1 LPTIVKWVIMRAE
14 QGDMHGG
21 AMTTESA
28 VSLCCSSAVKL
39 DLVRVSANLA
49 KPGSTQQ
56 NSEQA
61 VRQALR
67 AARIGILDVR
77 LPGGRGHFSQECL
90 QVLGYDEEDAS
101 AFLSG
106 WLPLVHPQD
115 LPVYRDNR
123 RRVSSGETNRFEE
136 EVRRM
141 RRDGSYG
148 WVRMVGEVVE
158 RDAQGAPAR
167 LVATL
172 EDVDARYRAEAELRA
187 AQKQILALSAHVE
200 ARLEAE
206 RKLIASEVHDQCGQ
220 LLTVL
225 KLEVSALRGTVA
237 PDGSQAACLKRLD
250 ASVDELVGMSRDLIA
265 RLRPPALDLGLVP
278 ALEWLAGQWTRKTG
292 MACEFSCAL
301 DDLILP
307 DEQATALFRLVQE
320 SLTNATRHARATWVH
335 IRLGV
340 RQGELDLRVADN
352 GCGFDPA
359 ADHAGHYGLLGMR
372 ERALRMGA
380 RLELNSR
387 PSAGTEVRVAMPLPA
402 VAA

>member
-1 LPTIVKWVIMRAE
+1 MTLTPELHLSLAQAMVLSSSAAAPPPMKL
-14 QGDMHGG
+14 G
-21 AMTTESA
+21 AMELENA
-28 VSLCCSSAVKL
+28 PALHVAL
-39 DLVRVSANLA
+39 
-49 KPGSTQQ
+49 
-56 NSEQA
+56 QA
-61 VRQALR
+61 S
-67 AARIGILDVR
+67 RIGIFDIR
-77 LPGGRGHFSQECL
+77 LPDGQGYFSQECL
-90 QVLGYDEEDAS
+90 EVLGYGLEDLETFRLGWVPLLHPEDVPT
-101 AFLSG
+101 FLA
-106 WLPLVHPQD
+106 
-115 LPVYRDNR
+115 NR
-123 RRVSSGETNRFEE
+123 WRTFSGETNRFEE
-136 EVRRM
+136 VVRRM
-141 RRDGSYG
+141 RRNGHYG

-158 RDAQGAPAR
+158 RDAEGAPTR

-172 EDVDARYRAEAELRA
+172 EDVDARQRAEAELRA
-187 AQKQILALSAHVE
+187 AQQQIQALSAHVE
-200 ARLEAE
+200 AHLEAE

-225 KLEVSALRGTVA
+225 KLELSALRGTVA

-301 DDLILP
+301 DDLALP

-340 RQGELDLRVADN
+340 HQGELDLRVADN
-352 GCGFDPA
+352 GCGFDPT

-372 ERALRMGA
+372 ERALRLGA

-387 PSAGTEVRVAMPLPA
+387 PGAGTEVRVAMPLPTS
-402 VAA
+402 AA

>member
-1 LPTIVKWVIMRAE
+1 MAE
-14 QGDMHGG
+14 VQDP
-21 AMTTESA
+21 
-28 VSLCCSSAVKL
+28 SLCCSQAVK
-39 DLVRVSANLA
+39 VELA
-49 KPGSTQQ
+49 PSRPIPTKPGT
-56 NSEQA
+56 A
-61 VRQALR
+61 VTGSVQSVQRALK
-67 AARIGILDVR
+67 AARIGIMDIR
-77 LPGGRGHFSQECL
+77 LPDGRGYISQECL
-90 QVLGYDEEDAS
+90 DVLGYGLEDWEVFRRGWVPLLHPEDVPT
-101 AFLSG
+101 FL
-106 WLPLVHPQD
+106 H
-115 LPVYRDNR
+115 NR
-123 RRVSSGETNRFEE
+123 RRNFSGETDHFEE

-141 RRDGSYG
+141 RRDGRYG

-158 RDAQGAPAR
+158 RDAAGLPTR

-172 EDVDARYRAEAELRA
+172 ENVDARHRTEDDLRA
-187 AQKQILALSAHVE
+187 AQQEIQALSAHVE
-200 ARLEAE
+200 AHLEAE

-225 KLEVSALRGTVA
+225 KLELAALRGAVA
-237 PDGSQAACLKRLD
+237 ADSPQAACVRRLD

-278 ALEWLAGQWTRKTG
+278 ALEWLAGQWTRQTG

-301 DDLILP
+301 DDLALP
-307 DEQATALFRLVQE
+307 DEQATTLFRVVQE
-320 SLTNATRHARATWVH
+320 SLTNAARHARATWVH

-340 RQGELDLRVADN
+340 HQGELDLRVADN
-352 GCGFDPA
+352 GCGFDPT
-359 ADHAGHYGLLGMR
+359 ADHTGHYGLLGMR

>member
-1 LPTIVKWVIMRAE
+1 MRTHQRDI
-14 QGDMHGG
+14 QGAVMP
-21 AMTTESA
+21 MTQALSFGLAQATMLS
-28 VSLCCSSAVKL
+28 SSAEAPPCTAL
-39 DLVRVSANLA
+39 PSRELQNAPALRV
-49 KPGSTQQ
+49 
-56 NSEQA
+56 
-61 VRQALR
+61 ALR
-67 AARIGILDVR
+67 AARIGVFDIH
-77 LPGGRGHFSQECL
+77 LPDGRGYFSQECL
-90 QVLGYDEEDAS
+90 EVLGYGLEDRE
-101 AFLSG
+101 AFRLG
-106 WLPLVHPQD
+106 WVPLLHPED
-115 LPVYRDNR
+115 VPTFLANR
-123 RRVSSGETNRFEE
+123 RRIYSGETNRFEE
-136 EVRRM
+136 VVRRM
-141 RRDGSYG
+141 RPDGHYG

-158 RDAQGAPAR
+158 RDAQGAPTR
-167 LVATL
+167 LVAML
-172 EDVDARYRAEAELRA
+172 EDVDARQRGEAELRA
-187 AQKQILALSAHVE
+187 AQQQIQALSAHVE

-225 KLEVSALRGTVA
+225 KLELSALRGTVA
-237 PDGSQAACLKRLD
+237 PDGSQAACLQRLD

-301 DDLILP
+301 DDLPLP

-352 GCGFDPA
+352 GCGFDPT
-359 ADHAGHYGLLGMR
+359 ADHTGHYGLLGMR

>member
-1 LPTIVKWVIMRAE
+1 MGVQQHDI
-14 QGDMHGG
+14 QGGVMS
-21 AMTTESA
+21 MTQALSFGLAQATM
-28 VSLCCSSAVKL
+28 LGSSAEAPPFTAL
-39 DLVRVSANLA
+39 AARELQNAPALRV
-49 KPGSTQQ
+49 
-56 NSEQA
+56 
-61 VRQALR
+61 ALR
-67 AARIGILDVR
+67 AARIGVFDIH
-77 LPGGRGHFSQECL
+77 LPDGRGYFSQECL
-90 QVLGYDEEDAS
+90 EVLGFGLEDLETFRLGWVPLLHPEDVPT
-101 AFLSG
+101 FLA
-106 WLPLVHPQD
+106 
-115 LPVYRDNR
+115 NR
-123 RRVSSGETNRFEE
+123 RRTYSGETNRFEE
-136 EVRRM
+136 VVRRM
-141 RRDGSYG
+141 RRDGHYG

-158 RDAQGAPAR
+158 RDAQGAPTR
-167 LVATL
+167 LVAML
-172 EDVDARYRAEAELRA
+172 EDVDARQRGEAELRA
-187 AQKQILALSAHVE
+187 AQQQIQALSAHVE

-206 RKLIASEVHDQCGQ
+206 RKLIASEVHDQFGQ

-225 KLEVSALRGTVA
+225 KLELSALRGTVA
-237 PDGSQAACLKRLD
+237 PDGSQAACLQRLD

-301 DDLILP
+301 DDLALP

-352 GCGFDPA
+352 GCGFDPT
-359 ADHAGHYGLLGMR
+359 ADHTGHYGLLGMR